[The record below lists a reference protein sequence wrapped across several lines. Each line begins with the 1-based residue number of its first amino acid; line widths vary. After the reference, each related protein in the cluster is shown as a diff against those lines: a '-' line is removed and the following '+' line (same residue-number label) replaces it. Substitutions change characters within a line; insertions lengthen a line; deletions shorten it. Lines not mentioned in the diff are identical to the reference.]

1 MSNEM
6 VQIRTVKQYFKDF
19 VVDGLK
25 DKTKITDLD
34 LYDIKQ
40 KMLKEFQKEIFG
52 QVVFKLGPEAATMT
66 RDQLASMDGI
76 HNILVQSFRKW
87 RRLCILCTEKGLGNY
102 FQLEDLQKALEENE
116 PDPENVVTVPDT
128 EEDVTE
134 QVKDQDIVYL
144 EKEKENGDADNS

>member
-19 VVDGLK
+19 IVEGLK

-40 KMLKEFQKEIFG
+40 KILKEFQKEIFG

-76 HNILVQSFRKW
+76 HNILVQAFRKW

-102 FQLEDLQKALEENE
+102 FQLEDLQKALDENE
-116 PDPENVVTVPDT
+116 PDPENVVTVPDI

-144 EKEKENGDADNS
+144 EKEKENDDSDNS